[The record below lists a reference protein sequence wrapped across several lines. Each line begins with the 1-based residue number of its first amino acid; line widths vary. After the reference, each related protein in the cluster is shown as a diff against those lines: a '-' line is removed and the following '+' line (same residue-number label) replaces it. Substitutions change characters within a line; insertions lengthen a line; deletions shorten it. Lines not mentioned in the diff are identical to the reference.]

1 MYPEGTVNQ
10 FLDDLAS
17 ESSIPGGGSAAA
29 LAGSMTAAVVSFISN
44 LTIGKKKYEDVED
57 EAKEILAEAEELR
70 QELVN
75 MVDEDSKILEE
86 ILATYKKGDKEELLA
101 VSKKAVEFSM
111 DMTRKCVDIMDL
123 SLHISKIGNRMLAS
137 DFEVAAFIG
146 DAAVNSAIANVKIN
160 LKSIKDEDYVERIE
174 DDYSQ
179 LRKKSNDL
187 KEEIVEIAN

>member
-57 EAKEILAEAEELR
+57 EAKEILAKAEELR
-70 QELVN
+70 KELVN
-75 MVDEDSKILEE
+75 MVDEDSQILEE

-174 DDYSQ
+174 DNYSQ
-179 LRKKSNDL
+179 LREKSNDL